1 MVLFC
6 FVKLCLCL
14 HLFVIIMLSYLSHG
28 NPQLLKAT
36 QAFIVLYSFWNLDL
50 FRSVIPDICLNITTL
65 QALALEYL
73 VALYPFVLIMFSYFT
88 IELYDRNL
96 TLIVAAWKLFRKV
109 LTIFRRSWDIRT
121 SVIDSFATFF
131 LLSYVKVLS
140 VTTDL
145 LVPTQIYQLGSNRS
159 KFGLYYS
166 PSVTYSGNDHLP
178 YAILAIVIFT
188 LFVSIPTVTLILYPF
203 RFFQKFLL
211 SSPFNWHFLHAFAD
225 SFQGCYKDGTEPG
238 TFDCRWFLALMLLI
252 RLLLFIIFST
262 TMCVMFFIYALIV
275 LVIFLIA
282 MIKHRPKYPRLLFTI
297 R

>member
-1 MVLFC
+1 M
-6 FVKLCLCL
+6 
-14 HLFVIIMLSYLSHG
+14 S
-28 NPQLLKAT
+28 
-36 QAFIVLYSFWNLDL
+36 
-50 FRSVIPDICLNITTL
+50 RSVIPDICLNVTTL

-166 PSVTYSGNDHLP
+166 PSVTYFGNDHLP
-178 YAILAIVIFT
+178 YAIPATVIFT
-188 LFVSIPTVTLILYPF
+188 LFVSIPTVTLVLYPY
-203 RFFQKFLL
+203 RFFQTILL
-211 SSPFNWHFLHAFAD
+211 SSPFNWHFLRAFVD

-238 TFDCRWFLALMLLI
+238 TFDCTSIATA
-252 RLLLFIIFST
+252 SCVCVCVCVC
-262 TMCVMFFIYALIV
+262 MCVCVCVCVCVCHHKDNKIPLDNTTVSPHDMPTDLLVLENDLCMFEQLLGPSAICYMGIYCAQL
-275 LVIFLIA
+275 
-282 MIKHRPKYPRLLFTI
+282 
-297 R
+297 